1 MQGENL
7 MIEATK
13 ISTRAECVVCILE
26 DVYTASETIM
36 LNERQKKKIVEE
48 TLGLLHKE
56 LKDDEIPSSYI
67 TGAHRIL
74 KRISHREDPFKEQRR
89 ICNDAGIKVA
99 EHVDQQLSTIKDR
112 YERFRYLAE
121 WVIAGNLIDIRT
133 AGTSYELASSDLE
146 NRLMEASKEKLA
158 VDDLREIYDAVTS
171 SRRILYVLDNVGE
184 IALDRLFIRE
194 LRTYGISITVAARG
208 GPMTSDATVE
218 DLSYVGLDKVSDRVI
233 VTGADT
239 LGLIISEASKEFL
252 EEALNAEVI
261 IAKGQA
267 NFYALSTYRS
277 RFSSIVVSLFR
288 TKCDCISSVFGKK
301 GKIGIATMI
310 ESK

>member
-1 MQGENL
+1 MVK
-7 MIEATK
+7 ATK
-13 ISTRAECVVCILE
+13 ISTRAECVVCVLE

-36 LNERQKKKIVEE
+36 LDEAKKKKIVEE
-48 TLGLLHKE
+48 TLDLLHKE

-74 KRISHREDPFKEQRR
+74 KKISRREDPFKEQRK
-89 ICNDAGIKVA
+89 ICNDAGMRVA
-99 EHVDQQLSTIKDR
+99 EQVDRQLNSIKGR
-112 YERFRYLAE
+112 YERFRHLAE
-121 WVIAGNLIDIRT
+121 WTIAGNLIDIRT
-133 AGTSYELASSDLE
+133 AGTSYELASSDLK
-146 NRLMEASKEKLA
+146 NRLMEASKEQLA
-158 VDDLREIYDAVTS
+158 VDDFRKIYDEVIGS
-171 SRRILYVLDNVGE
+171 KRVLYILDNVGE

-194 LRTYGISITVAARG
+194 LRTYGIFVTVAARG

-252 EEALNAEVI
+252 DEAVNADVI

-277 RFSSIVVSLFR
+277 RFGSTVISLFR

-301 GKIGIATMI
+301 GKIGIATII
-310 ESK
+310 ENK